1 MHSDDGLIFNCKDC
15 QKHNTAVKMVA
26 PSETKCSLKRY
37 SSAPQLKLPRLSYDR
52 DPNQPTPAGEILH
65 EEMTQVCAICSCTI
79 AEDDITCMKCNQ
91 TCHSGCM
98 DEDNS
103 DICTACMAAEDQLM
117 AYNIQDSNPN
127 FRDNQKSTPLIRATP
142 TQPGS
147 QRPSLHGATLSPV
160 LKASPSRPKTDSS
173 QSCQKQCTTGAI
185 PKVLGDPTKK
195 AVSKPDN
202 DSAIPKYRELRQ
214 QEGKLKKWENEL
226 KLREAKIEDKT
237 SETRRQQDIQKLE
250 ARNCEL
256 EITVKTLRRKINL
269 LETEGSHSE
278 ESTKLTTIQK
288 RETDQLILGV
298 REQVT
303 KFVLNKVAGQ
313 LDNLE
318 VADTN
323 GYLNETGKSKKI
335 GCYRQDLTTSQ
346 HETYNIPVQ
355 DKHATNQLIVNPVK
369 NSQPNQPP
377 VIEPQPLQTDV
388 QNFRGGGSQWP
399 HPGPGQNQFILNN
412 TRVGY
417 ITSSVNQQVAQ
428 CNKSQTQSLIPQYVQ
443 QQHDGFPFVIPA
455 HVLTMPEP
463 QRTSAS
469 NRHGT
474 TLLSREP
481 VQQQVSQQFQ
491 EMAAYAQDLPIF
503 RGNAQQQIVH
513 NAEQQSFL
521 GKRGTIQGWT

>member
-1 MHSDDGLIFNCKDC
+1 
-15 QKHNTAVKMVA
+15 
-26 PSETKCSLKRY
+26 
-37 SSAPQLKLPRLSYDR
+37 
-52 DPNQPTPAGEILH
+52 
-65 EEMTQVCAICSCTI
+65 
-79 AEDDITCMKCNQ
+79 
-91 TCHSGCM
+91 
-98 DEDNS
+98 
-103 DICTACMAAEDQLM
+103 MAAEDQLM
-117 AYNIQDSNPN
+117 AYNIQDSNAN
-127 FRDNQKSTPLIRATP
+127 FRDNQKSTPLISATP
-142 TQPGS
+142 SQPGS

-185 PKVLGDPTKK
+185 SKVLGDPTKK
-195 AVSKPDN
+195 AVIKSVN

-237 SETRRQQDIQKLE
+237 SESRELQDYIQRLE

-256 EITVKTLRRKINL
+256 ETTVKTLRRIINL

-288 RETDQLILGV
+288 SETDQLILGV

-303 KFVLNKVAGQ
+303 KFVLNKVARQ

-346 HETYNIPVQ
+346 HEIYNIPVQ
-355 DKHATNQLIVNPVK
+355 DKHATNQLIVNPVT

-377 VIEPQPLQTDV
+377 VIEPQPQQTAV
-388 QNFRGGGSQWP
+388 QNIRGGGSQWP
-399 HPGPGQNQFILNN
+399 YPGPGQNQFIPNN

-417 ITSSVNQQVAQ
+417 IPSTVNQQVAH
-428 CNKSQTQSLIPQYVQ
+428 CNKSQIHSLSPQYVQ
-443 QQHDGFPFVIPA
+443 QQHDGFPYVIPA

-481 VQQQVSQQFQ
+481 VQQQVIQQFQ
-491 EMAAYAQDLPIF
+491 EMAAYAQGRPIF

-513 NAEQQSFL
+513 NAEQQSF
-521 GKRGTIQGWT
+521 